1 MGLANNHAMDF
12 GAEGRASSRAVLDAK
27 GIAHSGEIGDIARLN
42 VKGKQVELIAFATYP
57 GSNNLLDL
65 DVALRAIAAA
75 RARSDILIVSF
86 YRGAEGPTHPHL
98 AQGGAM
104 VLGGDRGAL
113 PPFPPSA

>member
-42 VKGKQVELIAFATYP
+42 VKGKQVKLIAFATYP

-65 DVALRAIAAA
+65 DVALRAISAA
-75 RARSDILIVSF
+75 RAESDIVIVSF
-86 YRGAEGPTHPHL
+86 HVGAEGSTHHHMAEADETFL
-98 AQGGAM
+98 GA
-104 VLGGDRGAL
+104 DRCDL
-113 PPFPPSA
+113 RRSAHA